1 MKKGRSIKHWPV
13 AERPRERL
21 VERGAEVL
29 SDAQLLAILLRTG
42 DQGLSAL
49 DLVLALLARF
59 ENLSGLESASIP
71 EICELKG
78 MGPAKAAQVKA
89 ALEMARRLGRE
100 EGSSRPAFH
109 GGSDVY
115 GFLSPAMAD
124 LPREEFRVLL
134 LDTKHRLLREITVSQ
149 GTLSGAAVDPREVFN
164 AAVRERAAAVV
175 CAHNHPSG
183 DPAPSPEDRALT
195 ARLRESGALLG
206 IPLLDHVVVGK
217 GAYFSFEE
225 EGWPP

>member
-49 DLVLALLARF
+49 DLALALLARF

-100 EGSSRPAFH
+100 EGPSRPVFH
-109 GGSDVY
+109 GGGDVY

-134 LDTKHRLLREITVSQ
+134 LDTKHRLLREHTVSQ

-164 AAVRERAAAVV
+164 PAVRERAAAIV